1 MGHESSSEEDE
12 ESGRA
17 KRRKREKRRKKDDT
31 DVGLESLNQVGDT
44 CWLAQ
49 SNILAKLIA
58 LFQVAMDH
66 EDILK
71 ACDEHMKKA
80 QDEMTLSRRKRKR
93 SSSRMDRELEKKS
106 KKKKK
111 ERRKNE
117 EEEGPSKARL
127 DDSPGKKN
135 PLEMLELEMR
145 ARAIKA
151 LLLKADQKE
160 AEKEKKMI
168 EMMAVAVKEEADDDV
183 EIIEETLT
191 SVQVERASSGP
202 SNILASGTSSSLS
215 ELKVNNSSPSH
226 QKESN
231 CPENLTGEEQV
242 LPGGGCMKKDEADS
256 STVTVLQSNAQIETG
271 ENKDVEAKEED
282 APQKVWMKKYDKEL
296 PEAITSMC
304 LGGVCRLCKVDFNSD
319 AECEEHYLNEKHLKR
334 VGEKLEVLFA
344 DRPGEPIGWRQ
355 NLVPRLLPAVKDDVK
370 QDSSMAASL
379 VSPKAEEEKVLDV
392 KERRPYHR
400 EWTQLYDRA
409 MPESILNLCLENECK
424 LCKATLKHEVMAKQ
438 HFEGKTHAKNVNLEL
453 EEIYKATG
461 MLKDVNNV

>member
-1 MGHESSSEEDE
+1 
-12 ESGRA
+12 
-17 KRRKREKRRKKDDT
+17 
-31 DVGLESLNQVGDT
+31 
-44 CWLAQ
+44 
-49 SNILAKLIA
+49 
-58 LFQVAMDH
+58 MDH

-80 QDEMTLSRRKRKR
+80 QDELTLSRKKRKR
-93 SSSRMDRELEKKS
+93 SSSRFEREPEKKR

-111 ERRKNE
+111 ERRKNDDG
-117 EEEGPSKARL
+117 EGSSKARL

-168 EMMAVAVKEEADDDV
+168 EMMAVAVKEEPDDEV
-183 EIIEETLT
+183 EIIEELC
-191 SVQVERASSGP
+191 VQVEAVSGGLGN
-202 SNILASGTSSSLS
+202 SLSSGTSSSLS
-215 ELKVNNSSPSH
+215 EITISNSSQSH
-226 QKESN
+226 QKEIN
-231 CPENLTGEEQV
+231 YPESSSGEAVPGLTS
-242 LPGGGCMKKDEADS
+242 GGRCVEGKGKDTTLS
-256 STVTVLQSNAQIETG
+256 STAPPVLLGNVETESG
-271 ENKDVEAKEED
+271 ENKDVEVKAEDD
-282 APQKVWMKKYDKEL
+282 APQKVWMKRYDKEL

-304 LGGVCRLCKVDFNSD
+304 LGGVCRLCKVEFNSD
-319 AECEEHYLNEKHLKR
+319 AECEEHYLNERHLKR

-355 NLVPRLLPAVKDDVK
+355 NLAPRLLPSVKDKVK
-370 QDSSMAASL
+370 QDGGVVASL
-379 VSPKAEEEKVLDV
+379 VSPAETEEEKVPDV

-424 LCKATLKHEVMAKQ
+424 LCKATLKHAVMAKQ

-453 EEIYKATG
+453 EEIYKSTG
-461 MLKDVNNV
+461 TL

>member
-1 MGHESSSEEDE
+1 
-12 ESGRA
+12 
-17 KRRKREKRRKKDDT
+17 
-31 DVGLESLNQVGDT
+31 
-44 CWLAQ
+44 
-49 SNILAKLIA
+49 
-58 LFQVAMDH
+58 MDH

-80 QDEMTLSRRKRKR
+80 QDELTLSRKKRKR
-93 SSSRMDRELEKKS
+93 SSSRFEREPEKKR

-111 ERRKNE
+111 ERRKNDDG
-117 EEEGPSKARL
+117 EGPSKARL

-168 EMMAVAVKEEADDDV
+168 EMMAVAVKEEPDDEV
-183 EIIEETLT
+183 EIIEELC
-191 SVQVERASSGP
+191 VQVEAVSGGLGN
-202 SNILASGTSSSLS
+202 SLSSGTSSLLS
-215 ELKVNNSSPSH
+215 EITISNSSQSH

-231 CPENLTGEEQV
+231 CPESSSGEAVPGLTS
-242 LPGGGCMKKDEADS
+242 GGRCVEGKGKDTTLS
-256 STVTVLQSNAQIETG
+256 STAPPVLLGNAEIESG
-271 ENKDVEAKEED
+271 ENKDVEVKAEDD
-282 APQKVWMKKYDKEL
+282 APQKVWMKRYDKEL

-304 LGGVCRLCKVDFNSD
+304 LGGVCRLCKVEFNSD
-319 AECEEHYLNEKHLKR
+319 AECEEHYLNERHLKR

-355 NLVPRLLPAVKDDVK
+355 NLAPRLLPAVKDNVK
-370 QDSSMAASL
+370 QDGGVVASL
-379 VSPKAEEEKVLDV
+379 VSPAETEEEKVPDV

-424 LCKATLKHEVMAKQ
+424 LCKATLKHAVMAKQ

-453 EEIYKATG
+453 EEIYKSTG
-461 MLKDVNNV
+461 TL

>member
-1 MGHESSSEEDE
+1 
-12 ESGRA
+12 
-17 KRRKREKRRKKDDT
+17 
-31 DVGLESLNQVGDT
+31 
-44 CWLAQ
+44 
-49 SNILAKLIA
+49 
-58 LFQVAMDH
+58 MDH

-80 QDEMTLSRRKRKR
+80 QDEMTLTRRKRKR
-93 SSSRMDRELEKKS
+93 SSSRIDKEPEKKR

-111 ERRKNE
+111 ERRKNDDG
-117 EEEGPSKARL
+117 EGPSKARL
-127 DDSPGKKN
+127 DDSPWKKN

-160 AEKEKKMI
+160 AEKEKEMI
-168 EMMAVAVKEEADDDV
+168 EMMAMAVKEEAADDDV
-183 EIIEETLT
+183 EIIAETVI
-191 SVQVERASSGP
+191 SVQVERASSGL

-215 ELKVNNSSPSH
+215 EITVNNSSQSH
-226 QKESN
+226 QEEIN
-231 CPENLTGEEQV
+231 CPENSSGGEQV
-242 LPGGGCMKKDEADS
+242 MPGLTAGEDEVKS
-256 STVTVLQSNAQIETG
+256 STVPVPQSKAEVESVG
-271 ENKDVEAKEED
+271 KRDVELKEED
-282 APQKVWMKKYDKEL
+282 APQKAWLKRYDKEL

-319 AECEEHYLNEKHLKR
+319 AECEEHYLNERHLKR

-355 NLVPRLLPAVKDDVK
+355 SLAPRLLPAVKDDVK

-379 VSPKAEEEKVLDV
+379 VSQKAEQEEKVIAVV

-400 EWTQLYDRA
+400 EWTLLYDRA

-461 MLKDVNNV
+461 ILKMMLQFQVILNVCIKASPSLSE

>member
-1 MGHESSSEEDE
+1 
-12 ESGRA
+12 
-17 KRRKREKRRKKDDT
+17 
-31 DVGLESLNQVGDT
+31 
-44 CWLAQ
+44 
-49 SNILAKLIA
+49 
-58 LFQVAMDH
+58 MDH

-71 ACDEHMKKA
+71 VCDEHMKKA
-80 QDEMTLSRRKRKR
+80 QDELTLSRKKRKR
-93 SSSRMDRELEKKS
+93 SSSRFEREPEKKR

-111 ERRKNE
+111 ERRKNDDG
-117 EEEGPSKARL
+117 EGPSKARL

-168 EMMAVAVKEEADDDV
+168 EMMAVAVKEEPDDEV
-183 EIIEETLT
+183 EIIEELC
-191 SVQVERASSGP
+191 VQVEAVSGGLGN
-202 SNILASGTSSSLS
+202 SLSSGTSSLLS
-215 ELKVNNSSPSH
+215 EITISNSSQSH
-226 QKESN
+226 QKEIN
-231 CPENLTGEEQV
+231 YPESSSGEAVPGLTS
-242 LPGGGCMKKDEADS
+242 GGRCVEGKGKDTTLS
-256 STVTVLQSNAQIETG
+256 STAPPVLLGNVETESG
-271 ENKDVEAKEED
+271 ENKDVEVKAEDD
-282 APQKVWMKKYDKEL
+282 APQKVWMKRYDKEL

-304 LGGVCRLCKVDFNSD
+304 LGGVCRLCKVEFNSD
-319 AECEEHYLNEKHLKR
+319 AECEEHYLNERHLKR

-355 NLVPRLLPAVKDDVK
+355 TLAPRLLPSVKDNVK
-370 QDSSMAASL
+370 QDGGVVASL
-379 VSPKAEEEKVLDV
+379 VSPAETEEEKVPDV

-424 LCKATLKHEVMAKQ
+424 LCKATLKHAVMAKQ

-453 EEIYKATG
+453 EEIYKSTG
-461 MLKDVNNV
+461 TL